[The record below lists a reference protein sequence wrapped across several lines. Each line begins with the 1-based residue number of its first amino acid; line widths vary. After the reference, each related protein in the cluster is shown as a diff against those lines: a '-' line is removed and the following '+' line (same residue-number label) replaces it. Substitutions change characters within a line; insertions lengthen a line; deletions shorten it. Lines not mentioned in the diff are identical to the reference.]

1 MNAQVQ
7 PEAKD
12 VWAEAGDLRPLNSWK
27 EFEKHVRVAGYPLL
41 ARLDEFRDSILVAGC
56 QRSGTTMLAKVIT
69 ESRGIRNFW
78 FGVDPCMDGGLLLSG
93 YLPHQ
98 PEGRYCFQTTHVDEK
113 YEEYLEH
120 SDYRMVWCL
129 RNPRSVVY
137 SLVYN
142 WSTWGLNVTFD
153 RCGLED
159 RELQGAESMA
169 YRLVGP
175 RAVSRIERG
184 CHIYNVKVQQIFELK
199 NRLPADR
206 LAIVDYDELV
216 RNKHEMLPAI
226 YEFIDLEYDPSYADK
241 ILETSIDKASRLSEK
256 EVAVIDRLCEPTYE
270 RARELRTLTAE

>member
-1 MNAQVQ
+1 MNAQV
-7 PEAKD
+7 KD
-12 VWAEAGDLRPLNSWK
+12 VWAEAEHVRPLNSWK

-41 ARLDEFRDSILVAGC
+41 GRLDEFKDSILVAGC

-69 ESRGIRNFW
+69 ESEGIRNFW

-93 YLPHQ
+93 YLPHE

-113 YEEYLEH
+113 YEEYLAH
-120 SDYRMVWCL
+120 SDYRMIWCL

-142 WSTWGLNVTFD
+142 WSSWGLNVTFD

-159 RELQGAESMA
+159 RSQSSTEALA
-169 YRLVGP
+169 YKVLGP

-199 NRLPADR
+199 AKLPAER

-216 RNKHEMLPAI
+216 RHKQQMLPAI
-226 YEFIDLEYDPSYADK
+226 YEFIDLDYQPAYADK
-241 ILETSIDKASRLSEK
+241 ILETSIDKASRLNAK
-256 EVAVIDRLCEPTYE
+256 EVAVIDALCQPIYE
-270 RARELRTLTAE
+270 RARDLRTLLSD